1 MRPPTD
7 IHIIEV
13 QHNLIELEWKKVQP
27 ESRYRIDVENI
38 VLHSLSTFYTEKGTL
53 ERPLKKTRNKVYFKY
68 FLKIC
73 TLLLVTGKVYDL
85 ESGAQSIRS
94 FD

>member
-1 MRPPTD
+1 MKFDFSNSIIFLELRPPTD

-38 VLHSLSTFYTEKGTL
+38 VLHSLSTFYTEKGM
-53 ERPLKKTRNKVYFKY
+53 RPSSDIYL
-68 FLKIC
+68 
-73 TLLLVTGKVYDL
+73 
-85 ESGAQSIRS
+85 
-94 FD
+94 